1 MFLLIPAC
9 ASNVYAC
16 VSGRACV
23 CVPGGHLLSCL
34 GIFLQTIKFN
44 SKAVFLRI
52 FSARQTTPVSCR
64 KQTSQ
69 SPQPDLRPSFLPPF
83 FFHFNHPTNIYS
95 NNPLSSPLP
104 HTPSQTLTTS
114 HHTLQQLTAILFND
128 SVVRT
133 NK

>member
-34 GIFLQTIKFN
+34 GIFLQPIKFN

-95 NNPLSSPLP
+95 NNPSLFSTATHSLTNTD
-104 HTPSQTLTTS
+104 HFPSYTSTTGS
-114 HHTLQQLTAILFND
+114 HL
-128 SVVRT
+128 V
-133 NK
+133 